1 MKKLVLKF
9 GGTSVG
15 TIEKIKKVANIIK
28 KRFSEGHQIIVIV
41 SAMSGV
47 TDELKEKSDLI
58 SKNFDDKELDVLLSS
73 GEQVSSS
80 LLAGAIVDLGLKARS
95 WMGWQIPIITNDNYT
110 SSQIMKIRTNEVANF
125 VSDGGIAVIAGFQ
138 GISLESRITTLG
150 RGGSDLSAVA
160 IAKFFQADSCEIY
173 TDVEGV
179 LTTDPFINEKAK
191 KIDKISYEEMLEM
204 SSLGAKVMQP
214 NAVQASMID
223 NIPIHVRSTFSE
235 KSGTKIISESE
246 IDYKKVV
253 TGIAYSKNNAK
264 VSIVGVVDKPGV
276 AADVFE
282 PIGKNNINIDM
293 VIQNTS
299 LDGKKANITFTI
311 KREDLK
317 KTLSIIEKN
326 KQKLNYNKITQDDK
340 LAKISIIG
348 AGMQAN
354 AGVTHKMFR
363 SLADEKINILA
374 ISTSEIK
381 ISVLIREDLTQKAV
395 KALHKNFELD

>member
-28 KRFSEGHQIIVIV
+28 KRFSEGHEIIVIV

-80 LLAGAIVDLGLKARS
+80 LLAGAIIDLGLKARS

-110 SSQIMKIRTNEVANF
+110 SSQIMKIRTNEVTNF

-173 TDVEGV
+173 TDVE
-179 LTTDPFINEKAK
+179 
-191 KIDKISYEEMLEM
+191 
-204 SSLGAKVMQP
+204 
-214 NAVQASMID
+214 
-223 NIPIHVRSTFSE
+223 
-235 KSGTKIISESE
+235 
-246 IDYKKVV
+246 
-253 TGIAYSKNNAK
+253 
-264 VSIVGVVDKPGV
+264 
-276 AADVFE
+276 
-282 PIGKNNINIDM
+282 
-293 VIQNTS
+293 
-299 LDGKKANITFTI
+299 
-311 KREDLK
+311 
-317 KTLSIIEKN
+317 
-326 KQKLNYNKITQDDK
+326 
-340 LAKISIIG
+340 
-348 AGMQAN
+348 
-354 AGVTHKMFR
+354 
-363 SLADEKINILA
+363 
-374 ISTSEIK
+374 
-381 ISVLIREDLTQKAV
+381 
-395 KALHKNFELD
+395 